1 MDSVDIAHESSGDSD
16 LRTMGT
22 RGFVANN
29 ILQLGSAGVVCFLL
43 VSAFWFITNNQKED
57 RAMFREEMKANRD
70 ELKALRQDADA
81 TFIRTEA
88 THSKSMEKMGSTI
101 ERAVTSLEKATAALE
116 KAAEKQV
123 P

>member
-1 MDSVDIAHESSGDSD
+1 MDIAATNPDHAGDDSD
-16 LRTMGT
+16 MRTMGT

-43 VSAFWFITNNQKED
+43 VSAFWFITANQKED
-57 RAMFREEMKANRD
+57 RSMFREEMKANRD

-81 TFIRTEA
+81 REA
-88 THSKSMEKMGSTI
+88 THSKSMEKMGSTV

>member
-1 MDSVDIAHESSGDSD
+1 MDIAATNPDHAGDDSD
-16 LRTMGT
+16 MRTMGT

-43 VSAFWFITNNQKED
+43 VSAFWFITANQKED
-57 RAMFREEMKANRD
+57 RSMFREEMKANRD
-70 ELKALRQDADA
+70 ELKALRQD
-81 TFIRTEA
+81 
-88 THSKSMEKMGSTI
+88 
-101 ERAVTSLEKATAALE
+101 LEKATAALE